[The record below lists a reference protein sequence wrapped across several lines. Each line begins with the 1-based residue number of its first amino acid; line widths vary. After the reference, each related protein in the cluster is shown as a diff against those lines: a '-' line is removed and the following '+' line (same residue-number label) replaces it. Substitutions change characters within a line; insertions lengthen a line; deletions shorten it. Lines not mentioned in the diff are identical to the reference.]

1 MAEQSMSFSSK
12 SLQSLYLRADLPGP
26 RAPQSLSLNADL
38 HLVHTLFSLYPLAQ
52 ASTSRTFLSTPES
65 CIFILKNIDGKYLAC
80 HLTMD
85 RRKILGYL
93 RTQKLLRF
101 MVANFRKALYTR
113 PRRPDKTRMDSLLP
127 SDYTV

>member
-12 SLQSLYLRADLPGP
+12 SLYLSTDLPGP
-26 RAPQSLSLNADL
+26 KAHQSLSLNADL
-38 HLVHTLFSLYPLAQ
+38 HPIHTLFSLYPLAH

-85 RRKILGYL
+85 RRKILGCL
-93 RTQKLLRF
+93 RTKKLLRF
-101 MVANFRKALYTR
+101 MVVNFRKVPYTR